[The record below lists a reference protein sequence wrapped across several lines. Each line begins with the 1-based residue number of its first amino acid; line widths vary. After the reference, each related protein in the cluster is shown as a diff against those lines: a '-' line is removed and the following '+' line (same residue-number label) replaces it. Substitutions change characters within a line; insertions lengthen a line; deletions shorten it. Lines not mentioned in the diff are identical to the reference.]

1 MFQTERLIAKNT
13 GITVRTLGH
22 YFFEPLMFGFKI
34 RFFMIVIEVFGFEF
48 IRCPVHKNRVRSF
61 VVIKVYIC
69 CDAFKKIFFRFETVQ
84 RRRTASKIIYGRIPV

>member
-1 MFQTERLIAKNT
+1 MFKDVFQTERLIAKNT

-48 IRCPVHKNRVRSF
+48 IWCPVH
-61 VVIKVYIC
+61 
-69 CDAFKKIFFRFETVQ
+69 
-84 RRRTASKIIYGRIPV
+84 